1 MVSILEPFSITAIY
15 SSPFLRCVQ
24 TIEPTARAC
33 GLAIEQSPDLL
44 EGQGVRGASK
54 FTRDPKL
61 DQVVLSCHG
70 DLVWELVEDLV
81 NRKVIR
87 AGEGGYGKGST
98 WVVDYE
104 QGVPVKA
111 RYIPAP

>member
-1 MVSILEPFSITAIY
+1 
-15 SSPFLRCVQ
+15 VQ
-24 TIEPTARAC
+24 TIEPTARAR
-33 GLAIEQSPDLL
+33 GLEVKQSPALT
-44 EGQGVRGASK
+44 EGQGLHGATK
-54 FTRDPKL
+54 FTGDPNL